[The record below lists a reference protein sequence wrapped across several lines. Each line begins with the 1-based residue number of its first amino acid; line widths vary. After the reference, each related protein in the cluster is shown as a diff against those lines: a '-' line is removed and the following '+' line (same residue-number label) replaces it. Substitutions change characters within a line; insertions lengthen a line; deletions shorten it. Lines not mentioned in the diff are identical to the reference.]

1 MGNHVVVHLKGVLR
15 KPTSFLVMA
24 VAATLEVTR
33 RFEIAD
39 YGVYTVATG
48 GAKDG

>member
-1 MGNHVVVHLKGVLR
+1 
-15 KPTSFLVMA
+15 MA

-33 RFEIAD
+33 GFEIVD
-39 YGVYTVATG
+39 YGVYTGATG